1 MIQDEVRKYQI
12 VVLRM
17 NPLDPKGTVAMTEEI
32 FRGSAGKKTS
42 KGLSGKRHP
51 EQLEAQLCSFCHF
64 VLGDEVSNEEEEDS
78 EGGYYY
84 FTSLSNGVAL
94 RPHSDLG
101 TVLYEIPEARL
112 TFQES
117 CP

>member
-64 VLGDEVSNEEEEDS
+64 VLGDEVPAEGEVESEDS
-78 EGGYYY
+78 YYY
-84 FTSLSNGVAL
+84 FSSLSNGVAL